1 MGNYSIIE
9 MNFPGLHCLGIFFV
23 YSIMDILAERSTSMK
38 KLFSTILLVILLV
51 VSLPSGAKAGNNIT
65 MPNITPEMQEEGF
78 WISKLKDADKVILGQ
93 SQISLFNQ
101 AVIAKLPDTV
111 YDLRQYPGEL
121 KRDILVSMIT
131 VPKLPEKTKYINGQ
145 LASADYYR
153 HLNEQCNIN
162 GIAPI
167 TKMQYGFTV
176 ERVSIR
182 TFPTDD
188 CVTSQPDDREFDD
201 LQETTL
207 DPAEPVIILHQSLNK
222 AWYYVQAYN
231 YRGWLSA
238 GSVAIAASRQEWLEY
253 VDAAEFLTVI
263 DSKLTIG
270 DKQFAM
276 GSKLPL
282 ADRKNSSLLI
292 DRLTANGSYA
302 VKLPV
307 RGARGELAFELVQVA
322 VNDQV
327 IKGYLPYTRSNIIR
341 QAFKLQGE
349 RYGWGGMYGGWDCS
363 ALVLD
368 VYRSFGL
375 TLPRNADEQEM
386 AAGRTVVLSGSTK
399 ARAEQIMSLEPGAG
413 LYMPGHTTLYL
424 GENEGRQFIIHAVAG
439 YNTPDGRVPVMRVVV
454 SDLNLTLRSGK
465 QYLEAMTTGKQ
476 FQ

>member
-1 MGNYSIIE
+1 MVNYSKLEID
-9 MNFPGLHCLGIFFV
+9 FLVLHCLGIFLV
-23 YSIMDILAERSTSMK
+23 YSIMDILAERGTSMK
-38 KLFSTILLVILLV
+38 RLFSSILLVLMLA
-51 VSLPSGAKAGNNIT
+51 VSLPSIAKGGNIIT

-78 WISKLKDADKVILGQ
+78 WISKLQDPDKLIMRQ
-93 SQISLFNQ
+93 SEISQFNQ
-101 AVIAKLPDTV
+101 AVVARLPDTV
-111 YDLRQYPGEL
+111 YDLHQYPGEL
-121 KRDILVSMIT
+121 KREALVPMIA
-131 VPKLPEKTKYINGQ
+131 VPKFPEKPKYINGQ
-145 LASADYYR
+145 LASADYYSR
-153 HLNEQCNIN
+153 LSEQSNIN
-162 GIAPI
+162 GIAPG
-167 TKMQYGFTV
+167 TTMRYGFTV

-253 VDAAEFLTVI
+253 VDTAEFLTVI

-282 ADRKNSSLLI
+282 ADRKNSPLLV

-307 RGARGELAFELVQVA
+307 RGARGELAFELAQVA
-322 VNDQV
+322 ANDQV

-375 TLPRNADEQEM
+375 KLPRNADEQEM
-386 AAGRTVVLSGSTK
+386 AAGRTVVLRGSAK
-399 ARAEQIMSLEPGAG
+399 ERAEQIRSMEPGAG

-439 YNTPDGRVPVMRVVV
+439 YNTPAGRVPVMRVVV

-465 QYLEAMTTGKQ
+465 QYLEAMTTGKP